1 MGLMEFVQLPAVLLV
16 VSFVVSLIFGAII
29 LHVLKQIQVGQHVR
43 EDGPE
48 SHLKK
53 EGTPSMGG
61 LIFLATIAFMTIL
74 MAIQYSNARGSL
86 ILLLVTTLLYG
97 AIGFMDDYIKV
108 VKKRSI
114 GLYAW
119 QKVILL
125 LAVSGLFVYYI
136 VEIMKLGTETY
147 IPLVKQFVDLG
158 YYVFI
163 PFAILVLM
171 STTNVVNIT
180 DGLDGLATG
189 IVVIIMAFF
198 TMVGIAIDSKEIII
212 FSSIVTGSCLG
223 FLVYNVNPAKVFM
236 GDTGSLA
243 LGGAIGALSLM
254 VQMPILLI
262 VVAGVCVFEALSD
275 IIQVVY
281 YKTSGGKRVF
291 KMAPFHH
298 HLELCGWSEK
308 KIVWTFWGITV
319 ALCAIGFLLV

>member
-1 MGLMEFVQLPAVLLV
+1 MELQVMLLLASFGVSVVLGL
-16 VSFVVSLIFGAII
+16 II
-29 LHVLKQIQVGQHVR
+29 LQILKNVHVGQHIR
-43 EDGPE
+43 DDGPE

-61 LIFLATIAFMTIL
+61 LIFLASITFMMILAIIRYTTI
-74 MAIQYSNARGSL
+74 REPL
-86 ILLLVTTLLYG
+86 IVLLVTTLLYG
-97 AIGFMDDYIKV
+97 GIGFIDDYIKI
-108 VKKRSI
+108 VKKRST

-119 QKVILL
+119 QKVLLL

-136 VEIMKLGTETY
+136 VEIMGIGTETY
-147 IPLVKQFVDLG
+147 IPVVRTFMDLG

-189 IVVIIMAFF
+189 IVIIIMAFF
-198 TMVGIAIDSKEIII
+198 TMLGIAIDSKEVIV

-243 LGGAIGALSLM
+243 LGGAIGALSLITQRP
-254 VQMPILLI
+254 VLLI
-262 VVAGVCVFEALSD
+262 VVAGICVLEALSD

-281 YKTSGGKRVF
+281 FKLSKGKRIF
-291 KMAPFHH
+291 KMAPLHH

-308 KIVWTFWGITV
+308 TIVWTFWGVTV
-319 ALCAIGFLLV
+319 LLCAIGFLLV

>member
-1 MGLMEFVQLPAVLLV
+1 MKLQVILLLA
-16 VSFVVSLIFGAII
+16 SFVGSVVLGAII
-29 LHVLKQIQVGQHVR
+29 LRVLKNIHVGQHIR
-43 EDGPE
+43 DDGPE

-61 LIFLATIAFMTIL
+61 LIFLASITCMMFL
-74 MAIQYSNARGSL
+74 AIIRYTTVREPL
-86 ILLLVTTLLYG
+86 IVLLVTTLLYG
-97 AIGFMDDYIKV
+97 GIGFLDDYIKV
-108 VKKRSI
+108 VKKRST

-136 VEIMKLGTETY
+136 VEIMGIGTETY
-147 IPLVKQFVDLG
+147 IPFFKTSIDLG
-158 YYVFI
+158 YYIFI

-198 TMVGIAIDSKEIII
+198 TMLGIAIDSKEIII

-243 LGGAIGALSLM
+243 LGGAIGAIALL
-254 VQMPILLI
+254 VQRPVWLI
-262 VVAGVCVFEALSD
+262 VIAGVCVLEALSD

-281 YKTSGGKRVF
+281 FKVSHGKRVF
-291 KMAPFHH
+291 KMAPLHH

-308 KIVWTFWGITV
+308 KIVWVFWGLTV
-319 ALCAIGFLLV
+319 VLCGIGIWLIVL

>member
-1 MGLMEFVQLPAVLLV
+1 MKLQVILLLASFGVSVGLGG
-16 VSFVVSLIFGAII
+16 LILRI
-29 LHVLKQIQVGQHVR
+29 LKKIHVGQHIR
-43 EDGPE
+43 DDGPE

-61 LIFLATIAFMTIL
+61 LMFLASITVMTL
-74 MAIQYSNARGSL
+74 LATMSYATVRESL
-86 ILLLVTTLLYG
+86 FVLLVTTLLYG
-97 AIGFMDDYIKV
+97 GIGFIDDYIKV
-108 VKKRSI
+108 VKKRST

-119 QKVILL
+119 QKIVLL
-125 LAVSGLFVYYI
+125 LVVSGLFVYYI
-136 VEIMKLGTETY
+136 VEIMGIGTETY
-147 IPLVKQFVDLG
+147 IPFVKTFIDLG

-198 TMVGIAIDSKEIII
+198 TMLGIAIDGKEVII

-243 LGGAIGALSLM
+243 LGGAIGALSLLT
-254 VQMPILLI
+254 QRPILLI
-262 VVAGVCVFEALSD
+262 VVAGICVVEALSD

-281 YKTSGGKRVF
+281 FKASHGKRVF
-291 KMAPFHH
+291 KMAPLHH

>member
-1 MGLMEFVQLPAVLLV
+1 MELQVILLLASFGVSVVLGL
-16 VSFVVSLIFGAII
+16 II
-29 LHVLKQIQVGQHVR
+29 LQILKNVHVGQHIR
-43 EDGPE
+43 DDGPE

-61 LIFLATIAFMTIL
+61 LIFLASITFMMILAIIRYTTI
-74 MAIQYSNARGSL
+74 REPL
-86 ILLLVTTLLYG
+86 IVLLVTTLLYG
-97 AIGFMDDYIKV
+97 GIGFIDDYIKI
-108 VKKRSI
+108 VKKRST

-119 QKVILL
+119 QKVLLL

-136 VEIMKLGTETY
+136 VEIMGIGTETY
-147 IPLVKQFVDLG
+147 IPIVRTFMDLG

-189 IVVIIMAFF
+189 IVIIIMAFF
-198 TMVGIAIDSKEIII
+198 TMLGIAIDSKEVIV

-243 LGGAIGALSLM
+243 LGGAIGALSLIT
-254 VQMPILLI
+254 QRPILLI
-262 VVAGVCVFEALSD
+262 VVAGVCVLEALSD

-281 YKTSGGKRVF
+281 FKLSKGKRIF
-291 KMAPFHH
+291 KMAPLHH

-308 KIVWTFWGITV
+308 TIVWTFWGVTIL
-319 ALCAIGFLLV
+319 LCAIGFLLV

>member
-1 MGLMEFVQLPAVLLV
+1 MELQVILLLASFGVSVVLGL
-16 VSFVVSLIFGAII
+16 II
-29 LHVLKQIQVGQHVR
+29 LQILKNVHVGQHIR
-43 EDGPE
+43 DDGPE

-61 LIFLATIAFMTIL
+61 LIFLASITFMMILAIIRYTTI
-74 MAIQYSNARGSL
+74 REPL
-86 ILLLVTTLLYG
+86 IVLLVTTLLYG
-97 AIGFMDDYIKV
+97 GIGFIDDYIKI
-108 VKKRSI
+108 VKKRST

-119 QKVILL
+119 QKVLLL

-136 VEIMKLGTETY
+136 IEIMGIGTETY
-147 IPLVKQFVDLG
+147 IPIVRTFMDLG
-158 YYVFI
+158 YYIFI

-189 IVVIIMAFF
+189 IVIIIMAFF
-198 TMVGIAIDSKEIII
+198 TMLGIAIDSKEVIV

-243 LGGAIGALSLM
+243 LGGAIGALSLIT
-254 VQMPILLI
+254 QRPILLI
-262 VVAGVCVFEALSD
+262 VVAGVCVLEALSD

-281 YKTSGGKRVF
+281 FKLSKGKRIF
-291 KMAPFHH
+291 KMAPLHH

-308 KIVWTFWGITV
+308 TIVWTFWGVTIL
-319 ALCAIGFLLV
+319 LCAIGFLLV